1 MSNVNTDGLPPE
13 MQARIADIIAGA
25 KQKQVQAAEIQ
36 RQAAPLAEIPPQPV
50 PLAAP
55 APPPV
60 RQPNLM
66 DHVIALRQEVADMR
80 NELHATAQ
88 VVDACGQ
95 AVGSLYQMFQSQ
107 TQPTNFSTNFQAQE
121 QGEEDY

>member
-36 RQAAPLAEIPPQPV
+36 RQAAPLAEIPPQQV

-55 APPPV
+55 AAPPV

-121 QGEEDY
+121 QVEEDY

>member
-1 MSNVNTDGLPPE
+1 MTNVNTDGLPPE

-36 RQAAPLAEIPPQPV
+36 RQAAPLAEIPPQR
-50 PLAAP
+50 PLAPPAP
-55 APPPV
+55 APPV

-66 DHVIALRQEVADMR
+66 DHVIALRGEVADMR

-107 TQPTNFSTNFQAQE
+107 TQPTNFSTNFQTQE
-121 QGEEDY
+121 QVEEDY